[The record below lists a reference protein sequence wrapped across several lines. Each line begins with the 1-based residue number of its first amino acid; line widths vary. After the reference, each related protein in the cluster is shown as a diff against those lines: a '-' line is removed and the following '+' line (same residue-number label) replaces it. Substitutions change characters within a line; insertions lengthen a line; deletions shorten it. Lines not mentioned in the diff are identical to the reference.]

1 MSVQTIAE
9 KIKQRRLQLLVH
21 SCIYYKLD
29 QNIVSDSQWNKWSEE
44 LKQLQSEYPDIS
56 KEVEWF
62 NAFDDWD
69 GSTGAF
75 LPLDDEWVMNKANQ
89 LLVLHNQSKPVIS
102 TPKSKVKPKTS
113 SLALF

>member
-29 QNIVSDSQWNKWSEE
+29 QNIVSDSQWNTWSEE
-44 LKQLQSEYPDIS
+44 LKQLQSEYPNIS

-62 NAFDDWD
+62 DAFDDWD

-75 LPLDDEWVMNKANQ
+75 LPLDNAWVMSKANQ
-89 LLVLHNQSKPVIS
+89 LLALHNQLKSVIPAPKP
-102 TPKSKVKPKTS
+102 KVKAKSS